1 VASTA
6 TGLGAQVTVLERS
19 NRPLGHV
26 LGGRMGYVCAA
37 LQRTHVIDLRTGQTI
52 RGYRE
57 TATAAI
63 ITTGDGRRLEADVV
77 V

>member
-1 VASTA
+1 
-6 TGLGAQVTVLERS
+6 
-19 NRPLGHV
+19 
-26 LGGRMGYVCAA
+26 MGYVCAA